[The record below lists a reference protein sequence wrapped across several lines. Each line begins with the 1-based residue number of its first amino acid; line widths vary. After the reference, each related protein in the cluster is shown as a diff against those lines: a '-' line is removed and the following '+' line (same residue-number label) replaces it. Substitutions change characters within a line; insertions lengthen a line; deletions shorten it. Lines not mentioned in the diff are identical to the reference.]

1 MRSRKTGVGGDI
13 AMIVRSAIL
22 VSLML
27 AMHAACSAAPPETVA
42 DQITLRDGSVV
53 KGLVTSVTNGP
64 RGSVEFLV
72 RRALAETLPKQHI
85 RAWDRSTAASTRMAI
100 GQRRKRLEMWRRE
113 RSPFVGPDD
122 RIVRW
127 IDQELARLTAPGEP
141 ETSVLLKVRLPRN
154 EVRELDR
161 RPAPVERLLRLGWLC
176 GLPEPESMAFD
187 DLKNFLETRGYAVD
201 MTARKPPASVDRLL
215 PLATEPEA
223 RWLARRAATELAIDP
238 DLRFLR
244 YQDTVFPD
252 TGAGQPVSDIGL
264 STAVSELK
272 RLLDLDQGQQTDPMV
287 EKLKSIGAKGRSG
300 AAVTRLAIQP
310 DMSSVTVES
319 ALWVREGSR
328 WFLFGSHNATV
339 RPDELENDAGKDL
352 AEDPQV
358 KTAFQIADLLGLGTI
373 PAEVK
378 QRSLRIGAA
387 TQKALGT
394 ARSAFDQDLLD
405 LALPVLEPNL
415 NDQAAGRKAP
425 DPAP

>member
-1 MRSRKTGVGGDI
+1 
-13 AMIVRSAIL
+13 MIVRSAIIVWL
-22 VSLML
+22 ILIMDT
-27 AMHAACSAAPPETVA
+27 ACSAAPPETVA

-53 KGLVTSVTNGP
+53 KGLVTSATNGP

-72 RRALAETLPKQHI
+72 RRAVAETLPKQHVQ
-85 RAWDRSTAASTRMAI
+85 AWDRSTAASTRIAI
-100 GQRRKRLEMWRRE
+100 GQRRKRLETWRRE

-127 IDQELARLTAPGEP
+127 IDQELAHLSAPGEP
-141 ETSVLLKVRLPRN
+141 EPSVLLKVRLPRN

-161 RPAPVERLLRLGWLC
+161 RPAQVERMLRLGWLC
-176 GLPEPESMAFD
+176 GLPEPESMPVD
-187 DLKNFLETRGYAVD
+187 DLKNSLETRGYAVD
-201 MTARKPPASVDRLL
+201 MTARKPAASVDRLL

-223 RWLARRAATELAIDP
+223 RWLARRAATELAIDT

-244 YQDTVFPD
+244 FQDTVLPD
-252 TGAGQPVSDIGL
+252 PGAGQPVSDIGL

-272 RLLDLDQGQQTDPMV
+272 RLLDLDQGQQTDPML
-287 EKLKSIGAKGRSG
+287 EKLKSIGARGRSG

-328 WFLFGSHNATV
+328 WFLFGSRNATV
-339 RPDELENDAGKDL
+339 RPDELENDAGKEF

-358 KTAFQIADLLGLGTI
+358 KTAFQVADLLGLGTI

-405 LALPVLEPNL
+405 LALPVLEPSL
-415 NDQAAGRKAP
+415 NNQAAGHKAP
-425 DPAP
+425 AP